1 MNRGEFTREV
11 FKAIGAP
18 IDGGR
23 LAFGVAWAA
32 FENTTAKN
40 NPWATTQPFSNA
52 TDFNETG
59 VKNYETWEDGVSAT
73 VQTLENGDYEFLL
86 KTLRNP
92 HSTIRQCLNA
102 LDAAPWGSHPTPL
115 LWQSVVK
122 NYDHYNTEVYGSG
135 SGLVAPNLNTF
146 ITINSGNASAMFSST
161 APEVTIPPSEDV
173 QQEEKETVVDDE
185 SVETPEVDTLES
197 RLANAP
203 KPKTIQEQ
211 LDEANG
217 TEANPSFLDESN

>member
-11 FKAIGAP
+11 FKAIGAE
-18 IDGGR
+18 INGAR

-40 NPWATTQPFSNA
+40 NPWATTQPFANA

-59 VKNYETWEDGVSAT
+59 VKNYETWEDGVAAT
-73 VQTLENGDYEFLL
+73 VITLENGDYDYLL
-86 KTLRNP
+86 RTLRNP

-122 NYDHYNTEVYGSG
+122 NYDSYNTEVYGSG
-135 SGLVAPNLNTF
+135 SGSVAPAVDPATTTGTGYVPLNWS
-146 ITINSGNASAMFSST
+146 I
-161 APEVTIPPSEDV
+161 APEVTIPPTEDV
-173 QQEEKETVVDDE
+173 QAEEKEPVVDN
-185 SVETPEVDTLES
+185 ETPEVDTLES
-197 RLANAP
+197 RLASLP
-203 KPKTIQEQ
+203 KEKTIQEK

-217 TEANPSFLDESN
+217 AEATPSFLEESN